1 MWGAG
6 GSVME
11 HIEVELKIL
20 GRLRADSF
28 EQGLKMML
36 PSIICAAGNL
46 PAHVIVEV
54 ISLARSAREI
64 VAQVYVSVYKIAFRP
79 CNTAR
84 SRRHD
89 TGVFRMEFQNPDFG
103 IPFGKLQCHVC
114 GSELYS
120 GFQNSIWKTP
130 VSCLREGAVLN

>member
-1 MWGAG
+1 
-6 GSVME
+6 ME

-46 PAHVIVEV
+46 PAHVTVEV

-64 VAQVYVSVYKIAFRP
+64 VSQVYVSVYMIASRP
-79 CNTAR
+79 CITAR
-84 SRRHD
+84 SRS
-89 TGVFRMEFQNPDFG
+89 G
-103 IPFGKLQCHVC
+103 IPK
-114 GSELYS
+114 S
-120 GFQNSIWKTP
+120 GVRTSIRKTP
-130 VSCLREGAVLN
+130 VSCLRERAVLN